1 MQFEIRRSSNWQ
13 FYWRIVASN
22 GQVLAHSETY
32 AAKAS
37 AVSAAQSVQS
47 AAGVAPIIDY
57 AQ

>member
-1 MQFEIRRSSNWQ
+1 MHFEIRRSSNWQ

-37 AVSAAQSVQS
+37 AISAAQSVQS
-47 AAGVAPIIDY
+47 GVGTAPLYDY
-57 AQ
+57 A